1 VKHLGRHFCETSVF
15 SVCIL
20 EESWELPFLQC
31 ERQVLCVYLNSLS
44 VRQQFIVCHNTFQRS
59 CPSTWLVCTSIWSH
73 LSSISKTCSIH
84 VQWIPAHVGIPGN
97 TLAELEAKR
106 DSTRPQTSVSV
117 DLATARF
124 WFGGRVRRS
133 SMPATYATRTQPHI
147 ALWLERPTCSLTGD
161 LAGPEASA
169 SLLPSWHNN
178 SCVSHC
184 GGDDETTQHLL
195 LCCLSHTQARTS
207 TNYINSVDPRRMW
220 SFTESIVAVTRSPT
234 RNERESTMCKH
245 WYVGCR
251 KVYIVLIICHLLQ
264 FLSVSNCK
272 SHFNSLFMLLRNSF
286 QL

>member
-1 VKHLGRHFCETSVF
+1 MWSTLGVISVKPVF
-15 SVCIL
+15 LVCAYL
-20 EESWELPFLQC
+20 TGWKEESWELPFLQC

-106 DSTRPQTSVSV
+106 DSTHPQTSVSV

-124 WFGGRVRRS
+124 WFGGQVRRS

-147 ALWLERPTCSLTGD
+147 ALWLERPICSLTGD

-178 SCVSHC
+178 SLWCITLWRRWWDDAASSTLLPVAHTGTYIHQLHQLYWSSMHVVLYGVYC
-184 GGDDETTQHLL
+184 GRDTLPNQE
-195 LCCLSHTQARTS
+195 
-207 TNYINSVDPRRMW
+207 W
-220 SFTESIVAVTRSPT
+220 
-234 RNERESTMCKH
+234 EREY
-245 WYVGCR
+245 YV
-251 KVYIVLIICHLLQ
+251 
-264 FLSVSNCK
+264 
-272 SHFNSLFMLLRNSF
+272 
-286 QL
+286 